1 MADKIFMSDPQD
13 PADFTPDENTED
25 VAFVPE
31 GTLLNYDKWL
41 LLVAEAHQKK
51 GRPLTEKE
59 SITCA
64 LISLL

>member
-1 MADKIFMSDPQD
+1 MKIISNDLLIPSDS
-13 PADFTPDENTED
+13 TNENTED

-31 GTLLNYDKWL
+31 GTPINYDKWL